1 MFRSLPQHVVE
12 TRLSIKTR
20 GFSNGSPIDAIET
33 EKSRII
39 LHELEPGWW
48 ILAVR
53 KTLPASLTSL
63 ISFCSQL
70 V

>member
-1 MFRSLPQHVVE
+1 MSLSLPQQVVE
-12 TRLSIKTR
+12 AGLSKPR

-33 EKSRII
+33 EKSRFI

-53 KTLPASLTSL
+53 KSFLLHSLH
-63 ISFCSQL
+63 
-70 V
+70 